1 MMSAIPAESIL
12 EKPNAYWG
20 ILWGGLLAGI
30 LDITA
35 ACINGGLSS
44 GRSPLWILQSVAS
57 GWLGADSYK
66 GGMASGALGLVTHFF
81 IAFTATAVYFLA
93 SRKLNFLVQQA
104 LISGVLYGIAV
115 YMFMYMLVIPV
126 TFSRKFSAPVS
137 AIITP
142 VLIHIFCVGL
152 PIALMVKRFS
162 ATSPGNE

>member
-1 MMSAIPAESIL
+1 MSALPAESIL
-12 EKPNAYWG
+12 EQPKAYWG
-20 ILWGGLLAGI
+20 IVWGGLLAGT

-35 ACINGGLSS
+35 ACINGALSS

-66 GGMASGALGLVTHFF
+66 GGIASGALGLVTHFF
-81 IAFTATAVYFLA
+81 IAFTATTVYFLA
-93 SRKLNFLVQQA
+93 SRKLHFLLQQA
-104 LISGVLYGIAV
+104 WLCGVLYGIAV
-115 YMFMYMLVIPV
+115 YIFMYMVVIPV

-137 AIITP
+137 AIITA

-162 ATSPGNE
+162 TTSPVGE

>member
-1 MMSAIPAESIL
+1 MSAFPAESIV
-12 EKPNAYWG
+12 EKSNAYWG
-20 ILWGGLLAGI
+20 IIWGGLLAGT

-35 ACINGGLSS
+35 ACINGALSS
-44 GRSPLWILQSVAS
+44 GRTPLWVLQSVAS

-66 GGMASGALGLVTHFF
+66 GGFASAALGLVTHFF
-81 IAFTATAVYFLA
+81 IAFTATTVYFLA
-93 SRKLNFLVQQA
+93 SRKFSFLLQQA
-104 LISGVLYGIAV
+104 LLCGVLYGIAV
-115 YMFMYMLVIPV
+115 YMFMYMVVIPV

-162 ATSPGNE
+162 VASPDSE